1 MMNDSDL
8 FYELQEGMRER
19 ADRIDVPPG
28 LAAEAR
34 RAARRRAAGR
44 ALTTGVPVLAVAGA
58 AAVLT
63 LGGGSGTS
71 GLATSGPHGSA
82 SPIST
87 GLAPHVQDVAYI
99 VRRVR
104 THLARLAVA
113 GEGQV
118 LEQTTMP
125 GNGSTDHPASNNTD
139 WMYIDP
145 QSGAAYQRSVDSSA
159 DGTYLQTNALVTAPT
174 DGSLHTRVTSLDPS
188 SHTYFTSDSAVSQ
201 LVNSSTS
208 ATQLGIRST
217 EQQIEQA
224 LADGRVTQEG
234 TAIVDG
240 QSTIELSVPP
250 ASQSTSGQ
258 PAHSTITLYVNSQ
271 TDQPVREV
279 DVSPNNADDPS
290 AGNATTTLDW
300 LPTTAASIALT
311 KVQIPANYTQ
321 VSGPKTGYWTPSVP
335 LTFLGY

>member
-8 FYELQEGMRER
+8 FHELQEGMRKR
-19 ADRIDVPPG
+19 ADRIDVAPG
-28 LAAEAR
+28 RAAEAR
-34 RAARRRAAGR
+34 RAARRRTAGR
-44 ALTTGVPVLAVAGA
+44 AVITGVPALAVAGA
-58 AAVLT
+58 ATVLA
-63 LGGGSGTS
+63 LGGAGTPHQAS
-71 GLATSGPHGSA
+71 SGPHGSA
-82 SPIST
+82 PPAPA
-87 GLAPHVQDVAYI
+87 GLTPHAQDTAYI

-104 THLARLAVA
+104 THLAHLAVA

-118 LEQTTMP
+118 LEQTTTL
-125 GNGSTDHPASNNTD
+125 GNGTADYPASSNTD

-145 QSGAAYQRSVDSSA
+145 QSGAAYQRSVDTAA
-159 DGTYLQTNALVTAPT
+159 DGTYLQTNALVTTPSG
-174 DGSLHTRVTSLDPS
+174 GSLHTQVTSLDPS
-188 SHTYFTSDSAVSQ
+188 SSTYFTSDNAVSQ

-208 ATQLGIRST
+208 GTQLGIRSS

-224 LADGRVTQEG
+224 LADGQVTQEG
-234 TAIVDG
+234 TATVDG

-250 ASQSTSGQ
+250 ASQSSSGQ
-258 PAHSTITLYVNSQ
+258 PADTSITLYVNSQ

-279 DVSPNNADDPS
+279 DVSPNNAGDPS

-300 LPTTAASIALT
+300 LPTTAANIALT

-321 VSGPKTGYWTPSVP
+321 VSGPKTGYWTPRIP